1 MVVPGG
7 LVLAHYVAM
16 PGDAI
21 CARDE
26 EVLSGN
32 VSSTAVYKVDF
43 RVAFWYSRCW
53 VDVETTKVSALA

>member
-1 MVVPGG
+1 

-16 PGDAI
+16 LGDAI

-53 VDVETTKVSALA
+53 VDVETTKVSALT